1 MNCCLC
7 LLVVTANEQID
18 SEKIS
23 EDITSVMNILHVAN
37 MFGMSA
43 LEENCCTY
51 LKNVF
56 SLESVLDIFYFCKSH
71 GDAFL
76 SLEAKVTNWIAR

>member
-1 MNCCLC
+1 MISI
-7 LLVVTANEQID
+7 LVKSSNPSHYFHTNP
-18 SEKIS
+18 SE
-23 EDITSVMNILHVAN
+23 EVNLVMNILHVAN
-37 MFGMSA
+37 MFGMSE

-51 LKNVF
+51 LKKFF
-56 SLESVLDIFYFCKSH
+56 SLESVLDIFYFCKNH